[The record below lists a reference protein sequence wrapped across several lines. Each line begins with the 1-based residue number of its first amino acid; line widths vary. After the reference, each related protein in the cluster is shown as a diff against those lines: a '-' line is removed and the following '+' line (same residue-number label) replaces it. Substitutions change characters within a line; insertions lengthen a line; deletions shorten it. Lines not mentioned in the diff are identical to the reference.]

1 MGRLI
6 IKSIVKKIKIGTD
19 ANMAF
24 HKFLNEFN
32 QWWPKEY
39 TWSQDKLKDI
49 WIDGK
54 ENRLCT
60 EIGPYGFRCDWGR
73 VIKLIENKKI
83 EIKWQINSKREPVP
97 DPNKASDVKVK
108 FVSNE
113 DTTTIELEH
122 LNFENHG
129 NGAKDYRKWWIQNKD
144 GTIFW
149 AAIRDIARK
158 NKEWIYQAAASPASA
173 CACGWMFT
181 WFKRCEVL

>member
-1 MGRLI
+1 M
-6 IKSIVKKIKIGTD
+6 
-19 ANMAF
+19 
-24 HKFLNEFN
+24 
-32 QWWPKEY
+32 
-39 TWSQDKLKDI
+39 KDI

-129 NGAKDYRKWWIQNKD
+129 NGAKDYRK
-144 GTIFW
+144 
-149 AAIRDIARK
+149 
-158 NKEWIYQAAASPASA
+158 
-173 CACGWMFT
+173 
-181 WFKRCEVL
+181 